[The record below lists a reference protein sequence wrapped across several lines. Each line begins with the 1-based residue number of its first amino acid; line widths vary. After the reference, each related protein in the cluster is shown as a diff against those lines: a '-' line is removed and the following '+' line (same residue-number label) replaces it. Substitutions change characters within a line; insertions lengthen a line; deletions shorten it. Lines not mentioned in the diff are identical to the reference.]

1 MHTAFR
7 YYPYVSL
14 RLVLSGVFTDVEAS
28 LREIR
33 DVLEEDEAGVRALQ
47 EAVGGGPAAELHTQA
62 HAQTLAEIRR
72 DLEKYMEAHEKASFT
87 NTELHRAM
95 NLHISNLRLLGGP
108 LDALRDALPRPQL
121 NQGGYWK
128 VEKSYGV
135 IWSVFLSVCVCV
147 PTEEVA
153 GLQCMKRILGK
164 VQEMRDQRSTL
175 EKQLRDLIQQ
185 DDITSS
191 LVTTERTDMKV
202 QDIVCGFDL
211 HELLD

>member
-1 MHTAFR
+1 M
-7 YYPYVSL
+7 
-14 RLVLSGVFTDVEAS
+14 FTDVEAS

-47 EAVGGGPAAELHTQA
+47 EAAGGGHAAELHPQA

-121 NQGGYWK
+121 NQGGYRK
-128 VEKSYGV
+128 VEMSYGVCGV
-135 IWSVFLSVCVCV
+135 IWSVFLNIYVCVF
-147 PTEEVA
+147 
-153 GLQCMKRILGK
+153 LQRRWRGC
-164 VQEMRDQRSTL
+164 SA
-175 EKQLRDLIQQ
+175 
-185 DDITSS
+185 
-191 LVTTERTDMKV
+191 
-202 QDIVCGFDL
+202 
-211 HELLD
+211 